1 MHNSS
6 ARILCIGKDSGLLRS
21 RCAVLSH
28 AGYDARY
35 VMYPDAEHLLTR
47 EPFDLIILSAILS
60 QEEKD
65 HIWTIV
71 GDTPPI
77 LALKKLVFASEL
89 LRDVEQRLGHVRNA
103 RQPA

>member
-1 MHNSS
+1 MPTSS

-21 RCAVLSH
+21 RCAVLAH
-28 AGYDARY
+28 GGYDAHY
-35 VMYPDAEHLLTR
+35 VMYPDAEHLLSR

-60 QEEKD
+60 GEEKD
-65 HIWTIV
+65 HIRTLV

-77 LALKKLVFASEL
+77 LTLKKLVFASEL
-89 LRDVEQRLGHVRNA
+89 LRDVEQQLGQV

>member
-1 MHNSS
+1 
-6 ARILCIGKDSGLLRS
+6 
-21 RCAVLSH
+21 
-28 AGYDARY
+28 
-35 VMYPDAEHLLTR
+35 MYPDAERLLTR

-77 LALKKLVFASEL
+77 LTLKKLVFASEL
-89 LRDVEQRLGHVRNA
+89 LRDVERRLGQVS
-103 RQPA
+103 QPA

>member
-1 MHNSS
+1 MHTSS

-21 RCAVLSH
+21 RCAVLAH
-28 AGYDARY
+28 GGYDAQY
-35 VMYPDAEHLLTR
+35 VMYPDAERLLTR

-71 GDTPPI
+71 GDTVPI
-77 LALKKLVFASEL
+77 LTLKKLVFASEL
-89 LRDVEQRLGHVRNA
+89 LRDVEQRLGQV

>member
-1 MHNSS
+1 MHTSS

-21 RCAVLSH
+21 RCAVLAH
-28 AGYDARY
+28 AGYDAHY
-35 VMYPDAEHLLTR
+35 VMYPDAEPLLTR

-65 HIWTIV
+65 QIWTIV

-77 LALKKLVFASEL
+77 LTLKKLVFASEL
-89 LRDVEQRLGHVRNA
+89 LRDVEQRLGQV

>member
-1 MHNSS
+1 MHTSS
-6 ARILCIGKDSGLLRS
+6 ARILCIGKDPGLLRS
-21 RCAVLSH
+21 RCAVLGH
-28 AGYDARY
+28 GGYDAQY

-47 EPFDLIILSAILS
+47 EPFGLIILSAILS
-60 QEEKD
+60 EEEKD

-77 LALKKLVFASEL
+77 LTLKKLVFASEL
-89 LRDVEQRLGHVRNA
+89 LRDVERRLGQV

>member
-1 MHNSS
+1 MHTIS

-21 RCAVLSH
+21 RCAVLAH
-28 AGYDARY
+28 GGYDAQY
-35 VMYPDAEHLLTR
+35 VMYPDVERLLTR

-65 HIWTIV
+65 LIWTIV

-77 LALKKLVFASEL
+77 LTLKKLVFASEL
-89 LRDVEQRLGHVRNA
+89 LRDVEQRLGRVS
-103 RQPA
+103 QPA

>member
-1 MHNSS
+1 MHTSS

-21 RCAVLSH
+21 RCAVLAH
-28 AGYDARY
+28 AGYDAHY
-35 VMYPDAEHLLTR
+35 VMFPDAEQLLTR
-47 EPFDLIILSAILS
+47 EPFDLIILSAILR

-65 HIWTIV
+65 QIWTII
-71 GDTPPI
+71 GDTMPI

-89 LRDVEQRLGHVRNA
+89 LRDVEQRLGQV

>member
-1 MHNSS
+1 MHTSS

-28 AGYDARY
+28 AGYDAQY
-35 VMYPDAEHLLTR
+35 VMYPDAEPRLTR
-47 EPFDLIILSAILS
+47 EPFDLIILSAILT

-65 HIWTIV
+65 QIWTIV

-77 LALKKLVFASEL
+77 LTLKKLVFASEL
-89 LRDVEQRLGHVRNA
+89 LRDVEQRLGQV